1 MSELES
7 PAENPH
13 LISVSLQQTRQHLTE
28 TTQIQPP
35 GLSLHLQSPVE
46 NSPFEGYTESSIKVV
61 PQAVAKVNPVTT
73 YRPDLIT
80 EIAVSSTDS
89 PLLIH
94 TTETNFIENSNNTLL
109 TELLQKLQGTT
120 QPQSQLSSNRD
131 HVDVDYSIV
140 SLFKILNDFKR
151 AKEIVGSPPD
161 HQYYVQSDSELAVDY
176 SHEKPLNGS
185 INMKYTI
192 R

>member
-1 MSELES
+1 MIELES

-35 GLSLHLQSPVE
+35 ALSLHFQSPVK
-46 NSPFEGYTESSIKVV
+46 NSPYKGYTESAFK
-61 PQAVAKVNPVTT
+61 AVAEVKPVTT
-73 YRPDLIT
+73 YRPDLIA

-89 PLLIH
+89 PLSIH

-109 TELLQKLQGTT
+109 TELLQKLHGTT
-120 QPQSQLSSNRD
+120 QPQSQSSSNRD

-151 AKEIVGSPPD
+151 AKEIVGSSPD
-161 HQYYVQSDSELAVDY
+161 HQYYVQSDTEHAVDD
-176 SHEKPLNGS
+176 SHEKPLTGS
-185 INMKYTI
+185 INIKYTI
-192 R
+192 RC